1 MPEYKNQYKDEQE
14 VSEVILK
21 PDKCALIVWV
31 QLQQH
36 FGPAALR
43 TLGQANIE
51 GQNCWWCC
59 CFCWC
64 LRPQVEGQQAA
75 RQLAVQAVDV

>member
-1 MPEYKNQYKDEQE
+1 MPEYKNQYKQE
-14 VSEVILK
+14 VREVILK

-43 TLGQANIE
+43 SLGQANIE
-51 GQNCWWCC
+51 GQNFRWTSTGA
-59 CFCWC
+59 
-64 LRPQVEGQQAA
+64 RVAAEGHQGGCVVSAG
-75 RQLAVQAVDV
+75 V